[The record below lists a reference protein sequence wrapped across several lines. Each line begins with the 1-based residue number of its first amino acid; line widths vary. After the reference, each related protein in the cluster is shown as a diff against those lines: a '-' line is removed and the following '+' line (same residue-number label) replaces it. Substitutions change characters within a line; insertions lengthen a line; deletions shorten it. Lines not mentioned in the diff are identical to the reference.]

1 MWNLYLE
8 REDSKVVGKSA
19 APVGCGGTGG
29 TGRWLHFNS
38 VVVSQICLWDS

>member
-19 APVGCGGTGG
+19 APMGSGG
-29 TGRWLHFNS
+29 TGRCPPPRFNS
-38 VVVSQICLWDS
+38 VVVSQICLWAS